1 MRVDLRLAVPVVAAW
16 IAVGILISVPA
27 ALPWAA
33 VGLWSV
39 ALGLLVA
46 GRLGHRGVL
55 VAVALTFAVAALVV
69 SVAAVQAPARQPAE
83 LVAAADAGRH
93 ATAVVTA
100 NETVR
105 SGAPFRATLTS
116 VALGA
121 DSMAVSVPVMVFPP
135 QARGT
140 GNRSI
145 AGIGSMVRVVGT
157 LVAGDPGDSSAF
169 RLFAT
174 AAPQVEA
181 PPPWFLAWAETLRA
195 TFRAAAGDLPG
206 DGGALLPGLAIGDT
220 SAVNDSLDSAMKL
233 TSLSHLTAVSG
244 ANCAVIIAIIMLVGA
259 RLSLSLI
266 ARVVGSAVCLIGFV
280 VLVTPQPSVLRAAV
294 MAAIV
299 LAAMT
304 SGRPVAGVPV
314 LALATLALLLSDPW
328 LARSYG
334 FLLSVLATA
343 GLLLLARPIARRLA
357 NWMPVWIAM
366 LVAIPLAAQLVC
378 QPVLLLLNPAIP
390 TYGVLANLLAEPAA
404 PVATVRGL
412 MACVLLPIVPPLGL
426 VLARLAWLPSAWIA
440 GVARYFEA
448 LPGSSLPWP
457 GGIPGVL
464 LCIAVSGFGLVFAL
478 RIGGR
483 RAHLVSA
490 IALAISLVSFVGV
503 VVGDQARTRL
513 SRPTDWQIAACDI
526 GQGDAVLVR
535 SAAQVALI
543 DTGPDPKL
551 LSNCLDTLGVSHI
564 DLLVLTHYDLDHV
577 GGTAAVFGKVSHA
590 MIGPTADRNDE
601 RLAEQLAGSGAA
613 VEHVSQGLTGMLGE
627 LRWQVLWPKAV
638 LAGVQPGNDASV
650 TLRFDGV
657 GECAA
662 GCLSA
667 VFLGDLGQE
676 PQGLVLAANP
686 SLAPVDVVKVAHHG
700 SADQN
705 ERMYQ
710 RLRAS
715 VGIISVGL
723 GNSYGHPNRR
733 VLDILKRSGTLA
745 MRTDLEGMLL
755 ISPILSGG
763 ASAWSERQMPEVK
776 ITEH

>member
-1 MRVDLRLAVPVVAAW
+1 VVAW
-16 IAVGILISVPA
+16 IAVGILISFPV

-39 ALGLLVA
+39 ALCFLAA
-46 GRLGHRGVL
+46 GRLSHRGVL
-55 VAVALTFAVAALVV
+55 VAVALTLAVAALVV
-69 SVAAVQAPARQPAE
+69 SVAAVRAPARQPAE
-83 LVAAADAGRH
+83 LVASADAGRH
-93 ATAVVTA
+93 AIALVTA

-105 SGAPFRATLTS
+105 AGVPFTATLES
-116 VALGA
+116 VSLGA
-121 DSMAVSVPVMVFPP
+121 NTIGVSVPVTVFPP
-135 QARGT
+135 QGKD
-140 GNRSI
+140 GGKRSV
-145 AGIGSMVRVVGT
+145 AGIGSTVRVSGT
-157 LVAGDPGDSSAF
+157 LVTADSGDASSF
-169 RLFAT
+169 RFFAT
-174 AAPQVEA
+174 APLQVEA

-195 TFRAAAGDLPG
+195 TFRAAAVSLPG

-244 ANCAVIIAIIMLVGA
+244 ANCAVIIAIIMLLGA
-259 RLSLSLI
+259 RLGLSRM

-299 LAAMT
+299 LASMS

-314 LALATLALLLSDPW
+314 LALASLALLLSDPW

-343 GLLLLARPIARRLA
+343 GLLVLARPLARRLS
-357 NWMPVWIAM
+357 NWMPAWIAA
-366 LVAIPLAAQLVC
+366 LIAIPLAC
-378 QPVLLLLNPAIP
+378 QPVLLLLNPAVP
-390 TYGVLANLLAEPAA
+390 TYGVLANMLAEPAA
-404 PVATVRGL
+404 PLATVLGL
-412 MACVLLPIVPPLGL
+412 TACVLLPVIPPLGL
-426 VLARLAWLPSAWIA
+426 ILARLAWLPSAWIA

-457 GGIPGVL
+457 GGVPGVL
-464 LCIAVSGFGLVFAL
+464 FCIAVSGFALLFAL

-483 RAHLVSA
+483 RVRLVSA
-490 IALAISLVSFVGV
+490 IALAISLVGFVGV
-503 VVGDQARTRL
+503 VAGDQVRTRL
-513 SRPTDWQIAACDI
+513 SRPADWQIAACDI

-535 SAAQVALI
+535 SAAKIALI

-551 LSNCLDTLGVSHI
+551 LSNCLDVLGVSHI

-577 GGTAAVFGKVSHA
+577 GGTPAVLGKVTHA

-601 RLAEQLAGSGAA
+601 RLAGQLAGSGAA
-613 VEHVSQGLTGMLGE
+613 VEQVSQGLTGTLGE

-650 TLRFDGV
+650 TLRLDGV

-667 VFLGDLGQE
+667 VFLGDLGEE
-676 PQGLVLAANP
+676 PQGRVLAANP
-686 SLAPVDVVKVAHHG
+686 SIAPVDVVKVAHHG

-710 RLRAS
+710 QLRAS
-715 VGIISVGL
+715 VGIISVGRD
-723 GNSYGHPNRR
+723 NSYGHPNSR
-733 VLDILKRSGTLA
+733 LLGILKHSGTLA

-755 ISPILSGG
+755 ISPRSSGG
-763 ASAWSERQMPEVK
+763 ASAWSERQMPQTK